1 VTLLGHI
8 AAFALGVYL
17 SIRMIAA
24 LYAILD
30 LWYRIGTEYPR
41 VIRGLVGWAAT
52 IAVIAWLLDATG
64 RVAFASG
71 LVAFLFFYLSLF
83 GLRHL
88 LVFALRPRTDEARE
102 EGSFASR
109 GLARADGRPG
119 HG

>member
-1 VTLLGHI
+1 VTALGHI
-8 AAFALGVYL
+8 AAFMLGVYL

-30 LWYRIGTEYPR
+30 LWYRIGTDYPR
-41 VIRGLVGWAAT
+41 VIRGVVGWAVT
-52 IAVIAWLLDATG
+52 IAAIAWLLDATG

-88 LVFALRPRTDEARE
+88 LVFALRPRNV
-102 EGSFASR
+102 R
-109 GLARADGRPG
+109 GED
-119 HG
+119 

>member
-1 VTLLGHI
+1 MTVLGHI

-30 LWYRIGTEYPR
+30 LWYRIGAEYPR
-41 VIRGLVGWAAT
+41 VIRGVVGWAVT
-52 IAVIAWLLDATG
+52 IAAIAWVLDATG

-71 LVAFLFFYLSLF
+71 LLAFLFFYLSLY

-88 LVFALRPRTDEARE
+88 LVLALRTRSSGSNDGSKRGIPSHRASGGTKQAR
-102 EGSFASR
+102 
-109 GLARADGRPG
+109 
-119 HG
+119 